1 MRIMLNETRAR
12 FRHANSRKRPTNVSL
27 AETLVKEA
35 RELGINVS
43 QACEEG
49 LAAATKRERERRW
62 LEENAE
68 AIKSQNEWIEKHGLP
83 LARYRMF

>member
-1 MRIMLNETRAR
+1 MCMMLKETRAR
-12 FRHANSRKRPTNVSL
+12 FRHANARKRPTNVSL

-49 LAAATKRERERRW
+49 LAAAVKAEQGRLW
-62 LEENAE
+62 KEENAE
-68 AIKSQNEWIEKHGLP
+68 SIRNYNEWIAKNGVP
-83 LARYRMF
+83 LARYRRF